1 MITNLKVY
9 FSKNSFLAGSLL
21 ITIVFLI
28 TRIPYYI
35 YYPVFNVSSDS
46 ASYLAAAFDII
57 NFRQVLFD
65 IRTPGYPLFI
75 AFIWIFS
82 KSFIAIAFA
91 QSVLALISGI
101 YLLKV
106 IDKYFRSV
114 TFVSAVSIAAFISSS
129 YFVLLESGILTESL
143 FISSLLF
150 TCAFLISAIKSGKLS
165 GWILF
170 SSFTAIT
177 IIIRPAGLFL
187 AAVIIFLIIYLI
199 VNKYKAVYF
208 GALIFP
214 VSILILLLCTYNYMT
229 LKKFTITPFGEA
241 NLSGVTI
248 LFMEPSDNYSSKVN
262 EAIRSTL
269 DSIPSRDI
277 NYVKNSNGITKL
289 YNIFKDNFFRQMNLT
304 GSLLSDNSGTKY
316 SDVQHILR
324 EISIDAIKK
333 NPKIY
338 LKFFVSNFI
347 YFFNNTRATMN
358 YADELLKSYDRAV
371 VQKKYITDLESGKW
385 KQISSDKSDNGEVRN
400 YYLNAVNE
408 SADSDGFVQIDN
420 NLKMKDTFAMNI
432 YNYYE
437 QTYNFIFRNF
447 IWLIIFLITFILSVY
462 RTLKNRF
469 RDNDAFIIFLFGIMF
484 ISKALL
490 VSSVE
495 SSLVRYSY
503 TVEFVIFLSLP
514 FLILLLKSNKHIIP
528 LTNKKK
534 NN

>member
-1 MITNLKVY
+1 MITNLKV
-9 FSKNSFLAGSLL
+9 FFNKNPFLFGSLL

-28 TRIPYYI
+28 TRIPYYTF
-35 YYPVFNVSSDS
+35 YPVLNVSFDS
-46 ASYLAAAFDII
+46 ASYIAAAFDIT

-75 AFIWIFS
+75 SFIWIFS
-82 KSFIAIAFA
+82 KSFIAIAFV
-91 QSVLALISGI
+91 QSLLALISGI

-106 IDKYFRSV
+106 IDKYFRTV

-129 YFVLLESGILTESL
+129 YFVLLETGILTESL

-150 TCAFLISAIKSGKLS
+150 TCAFLISAIKSGKLTA
-165 GWILF
+165 WILF
-170 SSFTAIT
+170 SAFTAIT

-187 AAVIIFLIIYLI
+187 GVVMLFLILYLFA
-199 VNKYKAVYF
+199 NKYKAVYF

-214 VSILILLLCTYNYMT
+214 ASILILLLCSYNYMT
-229 LKKFTITPFGEA
+229 LNKFTITPFGEA

-248 LFMEPSDNYSSKVN
+248 LFMEPSENYSPKVN

-289 YNIFKDNFFRQMNLT
+289 YNIFKDNFYRQMNLT
-304 GSLLSDNSGTKY
+304 GSLLSDNSGNKY
-316 SDVQHILR
+316 SDIQHILR
-324 EISIDAIKK
+324 EISTDAIKK

-338 LKFFVSNFI
+338 LKFFICNFI

-385 KQISSDKSDNGEVRN
+385 KQISSDKSDNDEVKN
-400 YYLNAVNE
+400 FYIYGMKKSAE
-408 SADSDGFVQIDN
+408 SEGFVQTENDV
-420 NLKMKDTFAMNI
+420 KMKDTFAKDI

-437 QTYNFIFRNF
+437 QTYNFVFRNF
-447 IWLIIFLITFILSVY
+447 LWLMIFVMTFILSTY
-462 RTLKNRF
+462 RTLKSGLK
-469 RDNDAFIIFLFGIMF
+469 DKDAFIVFLIGIMF
-484 ISKALL
+484 VSKALL

-503 TVEFVIFLSLP
+503 TVEFAIFLSLP
-514 FLILLLKSNKHIIP
+514 FLIVLLKSKKVLFQKNINHNK
-528 LTNKKK
+528 
-534 NN
+534 